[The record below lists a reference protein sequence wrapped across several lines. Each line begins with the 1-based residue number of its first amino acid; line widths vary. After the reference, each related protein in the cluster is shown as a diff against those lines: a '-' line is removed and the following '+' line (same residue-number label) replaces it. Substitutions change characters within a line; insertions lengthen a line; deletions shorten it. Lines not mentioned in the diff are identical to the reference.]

1 MPMSDQYRPPVAGR
15 IRLARTALG
24 IEPGVAAAR
33 LGLNFESYA
42 DLEWFDDEA
51 FTTLSLTEVLSL
63 ADMLH
68 VSVAELLTTADNT
81 PRTDSVSMAGLMKT
95 VQTRIQEE
103 EMTIESFGDRIG
115 WDIASAIADPSS
127 AWNDWNV
134 DCLIEVCNAVGVDWL
149 AILSSASQ
157 RDLMSQ

>member
-1 MPMSDQYRPPVAGR
+1 MSSNQDRPPVADR

-42 DLEWFDDEA
+42 DLELFDDEV
-51 FTTLSLTEVLSL
+51 FTTLSLTEVLKL
-63 ADMLH
+63 AEMLH
-68 VSVAELLTTADNT
+68 LSAVELLTTDDHA
-81 PRTDSVSMAGLMKT
+81 RTAAVSMSSLMKT
-95 VQTRIQEE
+95 VQARIQEDG
-103 EMTIESFGDRIG
+103 TTVESFGDRIG
-115 WDIASAIADPSS
+115 WDIASALAEPSS
-127 AWNDWNV
+127 AWQDWNV
-134 DCLIEVCNAVGVDWL
+134 DCLIDVCTAVGVEWP

>member
-1 MPMSDQYRPPVAGR
+1 MSNPDRPPVADR

-33 LGLNFESYA
+33 LGVNFESYA
-42 DLEWFDDEA
+42 DLEWFDDEV

-63 ADMLH
+63 AEMLH
-68 VSVAELLTTADNT
+68 VSAVALLTSGDHAADRTAA
-81 PRTDSVSMAGLMKT
+81 VSMSSLMKT
-95 VQTRIQEE
+95 VLARIQEE
-103 EMTIESFGDRIG
+103 GTTVESFGERIG
-115 WDIASAIADPSS
+115 WDIASAVADPSS
-127 AWNDWNV
+127 AWQDWNV
-134 DCLIEVCNAVGVDWL
+134 DCLIDVCTAVGVEWP

>member
-1 MPMSDQYRPPVAGR
+1 MSNQDRPPVADR

-33 LGLNFESYA
+33 LGVNFESYA
-42 DLEWFDDEA
+42 DLEWFDDEV

-63 ADMLH
+63 AEMLH
-68 VSVAELLTTADNT
+68 LSAVELLTSDDHAARTAA
-81 PRTDSVSMAGLMKT
+81 VSMSSLMKT
-95 VQTRIQEE
+95 VRARIQEE
-103 EMTIESFGDRIG
+103 GTTVESFGDRIG
-115 WDIASAIADPSS
+115 WDIASAVADPSS
-127 AWNDWNV
+127 AWQDWNV
-134 DCLIEVCNAVGVDWL
+134 DCLIDVCTAVGVEWP

>member
-1 MPMSDQYRPPVAGR
+1 MSSNQDRPPVADR

-33 LGLNFESYA
+33 LGVNFESYA
-42 DLEWFDDEA
+42 DLEWFDDEV

-63 ADMLH
+63 AEMLH
-68 VSVAELLTTADNT
+68 LSAVELLTTDDHGA
-81 PRTDSVSMAGLMKT
+81 RTAAVSMSSLMKT
-95 VQTRIQEE
+95 VRARIKEE
-103 EMTIESFGDRIG
+103 GTTVESFGDRIG
-115 WDIASAIADPSS
+115 WDIASAVADPSS
-127 AWNDWNV
+127 AWQDWNV
-134 DCLIEVCNAVGVDWL
+134 DCLIDVCTAVGVEWP